1 MIHKPHGW
9 VILEFT
15 KEDDVFFK
23 FLLVGAAAI
32 QMEIH
37 GDLAQALP
45 SSPFYQNA
53 VTTGFGIRSQVL
65 VTTLLLMEK
74 TAILFILVKFFQI
87 LLKNQ

>member
-32 QMEIH
+32 
-37 GDLAQALP
+37 
-45 SSPFYQNA
+45 
-53 VTTGFGIRSQVL
+53 
-65 VTTLLLMEK
+65 
-74 TAILFILVKFFQI
+74 
-87 LLKNQ
+87 